1 MKTGKFMLTLCIF
14 MMFQL
19 PFLLFAQINCR
30 ISGKVSDKNG
40 KPLEYVLL
48 TLYRY
53 QQKDS
58 VKKMATFTD
67 LKGNYSFI
75 VIDTGNY
82 AIKASQMG
90 YTAQLSPRQHC
101 SISKTVLQS
110 NLLMSE
116 NSTQLSEVAI
126 KGKKPLIERKAD
138 RLIFNVEGSAVA
150 AGNPLLEVMRMV
162 PGLAVV
168 NDKLNI
174 RGKEGLIVM
183 IDNRRSYMSGDELLS
198 YLKNTPAESIAQLEI
213 ISNPSAKYDA
223 EGNVGIV
230 HIRTKKNTA
239 TGTTGTLSQTIGI
252 GKYLK
257 STTGGQLSYVTEKL
271 ILFGN
276 SYLSY
281 NKSYDNYGTTS
292 YIDNGDQ
299 INSNNHNIQ
308 LSKNN
313 YSYQAGFDYRL
324 HKNSN
329 FGAVLEGSLRPG
341 YQSLGTSKVEKT
353 GTQPQFIQSL
363 NPSATDNRNISANLH
378 YSLNNDNNT
387 ALFSADA
394 NYVSYSYDLQSR
406 LTDEYYANAQ
416 YEQGNLP
423 RQEQLR
429 NRSLRAVDVWAGKA
443 DYNHKWSEKHSLES
457 GLKWSQ
463 VQTNSDLAYES
474 LQNTIWE
481 NDPGRTNQYLF
492 KEQIYAAYLNY
503 NGQFGKYSIQTGLRA
518 EQTSNKGFSKTLN
531 SEVKRNYL
539 KLFPSIFISSNFGK
553 DHSWSAAYSY
563 RIDRPTYSHLN
574 PFTFI
579 NNPYSYF
586 RGNPYLKPQYT
597 HNLEANYDFRKK
609 LFLSLSYQHT
619 VDMIS
624 EVAEQG
630 VSAGIIGGTRANLN
644 GMDSYS
650 FSVNAPFQLTEN
662 WEANIY
668 LGVFNNRIRDIKGFS
683 NQQTTFT
690 TSFTTSFNLPA
701 AVVLD
706 LNGNYQSAMS
716 YGTMLLDPIYGFN
729 AGLKKSFMDKKIS
742 LRLNVSDVFKV
753 QKLVYHSAYAGISTF
768 GLNTSESRVFRLT
781 ATYKFGKVKAAAQRK
796 TGVEEEQKRAR
807 N

>member
-1 MKTGKFMLTLCIF
+1 MLIPGIF
-14 MMFQL
+14 LMFQL
-19 PFLLFAQINCR
+19 PFLLLAQINGR
-30 ISGKVSDKNG
+30 ING
-40 KPLEYVLL
+40 KISDQKGKSLEYVLL

-58 VKKMATFTD
+58 TKKMATFTD
-67 LKGNYSFI
+67 LEGNYFFTG
-75 VIDTGNY
+75 IDTGTY
-82 AIKASQMG
+82 AVKATYMG
-90 YTAQLSPRQHC
+90 YTEQLSARQLI
-101 SISKTVLQS
+101 SIPNRTQQL
-110 NLLMSE
+110 NILMAE
-116 NSTQLSEVAI
+116 NSTRLNEVAI
-126 KGKKPLIERKAD
+126 KGKRPLIERKAD

-150 AGNPLLEVMRMV
+150 AGNPLLEVLRMV
-162 PGLAVV
+162 PGVAVI

-213 ISNPSAKYDA
+213 ISSPSAKYDA

-230 HIRTKKNTA
+230 HIKTKKNTA

-257 STTGGQLSYVTEKL
+257 STTGGQASYVTEKL

-281 NKSYDNYGTTS
+281 SKSYDNYGSTS
-292 YIDNGDQ
+292 TLNNGDQ
-299 INSNNHNIQ
+299 IKSNSHNIQ
-308 LSKNN
+308 HNKNN

-324 HKNSN
+324 NKNSN
-329 FGAVLEGSLRPG
+329 FGAVLDGSLRPD
-341 YQSLGTSKVEKT
+341 YETLGANKAEKT
-353 GTQPQFIQSL
+353 GAQPQFIQTL

-378 YSLNNDNNT
+378 YYWNNDKNT
-387 ALFSADA
+387 DLFIADA
-394 NYVSYSYDLQSR
+394 NYVSYNYDLQSNLR
-406 LTDEYYANAQ
+406 DDYYADAE
-416 YEQGNLP
+416 YEQGSMI

-429 NRSLRAVDVWAGKA
+429 SRSLREVDVWAGKA
-443 DYNHKWSEKHSLES
+443 DYSHKWSDKHSLET

-463 VQTNSDLAYES
+463 VQTNSDLIYAS
-474 LQNTIWE
+474 LQNAQWE

-492 KEQIYAAYLNY
+492 KEQIYATYLNY

-539 KLFPSIFISSNFGK
+539 KLFPSVFISSNFGK

-563 RIDRPTYSHLN
+563 RIDRPTYSYLN

-609 LFLSLSYQHT
+609 LFFSLSYQHT
-619 VDMIS
+619 DNMIS
-624 EVAEQG
+624 EIAEQG
-630 VSAGIIGGTRANLN
+630 NSAEVIGGTRANLN
-644 GMDSYS
+644 SMDSYS
-650 FSVNAPFQLTEN
+650 LSLNAPFHLMEN
-662 WEANIY
+662 WEINIY
-668 LGVFNNRIRDIKGFS
+668 LGVFNNKIKDIKGFS

-690 TSFTTSFNLPA
+690 TSLNTSFGLPA
-701 AVVLD
+701 GLVLD
-706 LNGNYQSAMS
+706 ANGNYQSAMS
-716 YGTMLLDPIYGFN
+716 YGTMLLDPMYGVN
-729 AGLKKSFMDKKIS
+729 AGVKKSFLDKRLN
-742 LRLNVSDVFKV
+742 LRLNVSDAFKM
-753 QKLVYHSAYAGISTF
+753 QKLIYHSAYAGISTL

-781 ATYKFGKVKAAAQRK
+781 ATYKFGKVKAAQQRK